1 MSCLYGRLDVYKRQ
15 VSACPAGD
23 KEADVD
29 GRAWDQRVEAMRD
42 AMIYFRNSPLV
53 IFWEAGN
60 NAVTAAHQQEMTDLK
75 NTLDPNGERFCGCRT
90 ISSTDQIQAR
100 CV

>member
-1 MSCLYGRLDVYKRQ
+1 MHVAPKPSQIRSGDKYGV

-42 AMIYFRNSPLV
+42 AMIYFRNSPSV
-53 IFWEAGN
+53 IFWGS
-60 NAVTAAHQQEMTDLK
+60 
-75 NTLDPNGERFCGCRT
+75 R
-90 ISSTDQIQAR
+90 
-100 CV
+100 